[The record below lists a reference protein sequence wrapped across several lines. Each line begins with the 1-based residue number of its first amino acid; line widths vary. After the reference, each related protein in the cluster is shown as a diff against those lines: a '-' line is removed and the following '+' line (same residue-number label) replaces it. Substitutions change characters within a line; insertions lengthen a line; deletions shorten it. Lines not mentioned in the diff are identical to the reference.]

1 MAAAAGA
8 ALQIGGAATSIAGAA
23 QGKKG
28 GGKTPSLE
36 GRSLS
41 EHLLNRGLY
50 DVLNTERAL
59 IDDAIAQGN
68 FLQPEMYRALGLEPI
83 YDTTEDPGVADLA
96 NQVSSL
102 RDRVNARAD
111 IKTQLNAVKDDDT
124 LSPKEKREQARKLK
138 KDLKKATPKHAN
150 RLRKELA
157 RAESTLERAQTVGRR
172 VVGVKPIGE
181 FDPSG
186 SEGGAFREALDLQS
200 QSLVRALK
208 GEEPID
214 PTLKSAFE
222 ERERTLREQLR
233 RQYGSDFESSDSARR
248 ILSNFDREKAEAFVQ
263 FNREQIETM
272 SGLSENRAAALSNL
286 TGARLEQLQ
295 APVAA
300 ALGRATG
307 LGKYLGDALD
317 VIRDQRAERALKF
330 EASKADFDARAYNTR
345 ARSEGTKGIG
355 EGISSIGGA
364 VGGAGG
370 MGGGSAGA
378 AKGY

>member
-50 DVLNTERAL
+50 DVLNTERAV

-96 NQVSSL
+96 DQVNSL

-111 IKTQLNAVKDDDT
+111 IKTRLNAVKDDDT

-138 KDLKKATPKHAN
+138 KELKKATPKHAN

-157 RAESTLERAQTVGRR
+157 RAESTLERAQVVGRR
-172 VVGVKPIGE
+172 VIGVKPIGE

-186 SEGGAFREALDLQS
+186 SAGGAFREALDLQS

-222 ERERTLREQLR
+222 ERERTLHEQLR
-233 RQYGSDFESSDSARR
+233 RQFGTDFIANPAARQVM
-248 ILSNFDREKAEAFVQ
+248 SNFDREKAEAFVQ
-263 FNREQIETM
+263 FNREQIESM
-272 SGLSENRAAALSNL
+272 SALSERRAAALSDL
-286 TGARLEQLQ
+286 TGSRLTQLQ

-307 LGKYLGDALD
+307 LGKYLGDALS
-317 VIRDQRAERALKF
+317 VIQDQRAERELKYR
-330 EASKADFDARAYNTR
+330 ASVGDFNARAYNTK
-345 ARSEGTKGIG
+345 AKSEGTKGIG

-364 VGGAGG
+364 IGGAGG
-370 MGGGSAGA
+370 MGGSAGA